1 MNCVGL
7 SLGSN
12 KGNRFYY
19 IINGI
24 LELKKILKNLK
35 YSGIYLT
42 KPWGIEKQ
50 REYLN
55 IFVTGYTDLSPFSL
69 LEKIM
74 EIEKKYGREREYR
87 FSPRTIDIDIIFY
100 EDLILNDEK
109 LKIPHP
115 LMHERGFVLIPMKEI
130 LGEWVHPVLKIK
142 LSEIIINNYQKEVK
156 KVIQKEALK
165 I

>member
-1 MNCVGL
+1 M
-7 SLGSN
+7 
-12 KGNRFYY
+12 
-19 IINGI
+19 
-24 LELKKILKNLK
+24 
-35 YSGIYLT
+35 T
-42 KPWGIEKQ
+42 KPWGIENQ

-55 IFVTGYTDLSPFSL
+55 IFITGYTDLSPFSL

-130 LGEWVHPVLKIK
+130 LEEWVHPVLKIK
-142 LSEIIINNYQKEVK
+142 LSEIIINNYQREVK

>member
-1 MNCVGL
+1 
-7 SLGSN
+7 
-12 KGNRFYY
+12 
-19 IINGI
+19 
-24 LELKKILKNLK
+24 
-35 YSGIYLT
+35 
-42 KPWGIEKQ
+42 
-50 REYLN
+50 
-55 IFVTGYTDLSPFSL
+55 VTGYTDLSPFSL